1 MQFEVYTTIFD
12 KCRGIWRFNP
22 NSSCLCL

>member
-12 KCRGIWRFNP
+12 QCGCIWCFNP
-22 NSSCLCL
+22 NSSCLYL